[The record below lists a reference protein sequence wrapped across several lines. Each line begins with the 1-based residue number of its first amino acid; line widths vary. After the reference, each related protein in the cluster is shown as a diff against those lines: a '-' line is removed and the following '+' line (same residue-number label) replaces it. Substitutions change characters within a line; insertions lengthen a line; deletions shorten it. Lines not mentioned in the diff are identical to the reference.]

1 MLQNPL
7 WRFCNANSC
16 LKPRVVMDH
25 NIKLKWQAPLEDFV
39 KVNSNIIIDR
49 STRKMS
55 IGVIVRDCKEKVLA
69 ILSAPKDY
77 IIDHGIAEAIAV
89 LGVTIFCKE
98 LGHQRVVLEGD
109 ALQVVQVLQ
118 KEDKNLSKYDHQ
130 IEET

>member
-1 MLQNPL
+1 
-7 WRFCNANSC
+7 
-16 LKPRVVMDH
+16 MDH

-39 KVNSNIIIDR
+39 KVNSDIIIDR

-55 IGVIVRDCKEKVLA
+55 VGVIVRDCKEKVLA

-118 KEDKNLSKYDHQ
+118 KEDKNLSKYDHL